1 MVKLSCVP
9 LLIDVEWFVV
19 MAESVTWNDDLVA
32 LFWMVTTEVNDLNA
46 IVVFTCLSELF
57 TDKGGSMGIVAIDPN
72 VADLDLHG
80 FWGVVERI
88 VLHKQPRLL
97 WDFSLFLINVS
108 RLNSLVKFF
117 LYLFGQ

>member
-19 MAESVTWNDDLVA
+19 VAESVTWNDDLVA
-32 LFWMVTTEVNDLNA
+32 LYWMMTTEVNDLNA
-46 IVVFTCLSELF
+46 IGVFTCLSKLF
-57 TDKGGSMGIVAIDPN
+57 TDKGGSFGVVAINPN
-72 VADLDLHG
+72 VANVDLHG

-108 RLNSLVKFF
+108 RSDTFVKFF

>member
-19 MAESVTWNDDLVA
+19 MAESVTWNDDRVA
-32 LFWMVTTEVNDLNA
+32 LFWMMTTEVNDLNA
-46 IVVFTCLSELF
+46 IGVFTCLSKLF
-57 TDKGGSMGIVAIDPN
+57 SNKSSSFGIVAIDPN
-72 VADLDLHG
+72 VTDLDGHG

-88 VLHKQPRLL
+88 VLHRQPRLL

-108 RLNSLVKFF
+108 RSDTFVKFIF
-117 LYLFGQ
+117 LLFGQ